1 MCVCVEMLTELH
13 AAGEQLH
20 ETFPFALC
28 SLPVVSSFSSSVLD
42 VQSFESH

>member
-20 ETFPFALC
+20 ETFALC